1 MSQTLSL
8 RVPDQMMER
17 LERLA
22 RHRGNGMTRTKVG
35 IQLLEESLREAEFP
49 LIEYRDSAVG
59 RQPCVRGSGMAVWE
73 MILVARS
80 YQFDADR
87 MAQDYHLSHSS
98 VQAAFDYFEA
108 YRDEIDRAIEDNQI
122 GYDALKRSLPGAILF
137 TVSSEAVAEESRS

>member
-17 LERLA
+17 LESLA
-22 RHRGNGMTRTKVG
+22 RHRGNGMTRTKFSLL
-35 IQLLEESLREAEFP
+35 LLEESLREFEFP

-59 RQPCVRGSGMAVWE
+59 RQPYVRGSGMAVWE
-73 MILVARS
+73 LILIARS
-80 YQFDADR
+80 YQFDAAQL
-87 MAQDYHLSHSS
+87 AQDYHLPQSS

-108 YRDEIDRAIEDNQI
+108 YRHEIDRAIEDNQI
-122 GYDALKRSLPGAILF
+122 GYEALKRSLPGAILF